1 MDDLHRIE
9 AIISF
14 KKPTNCHTGSYTN
27 ARSVTTQF
35 LKDLEVP
42 GGAMAQVENEYRYFQ
57 RKYGMQKKI
66 KAVELIRVLIHI
78 KKVFEDSL
86 SSSQKNNIESM
97 LRVARRAAL
106 VNVPADLSFY

>member
-1 MDDLHRIE
+1 
-9 AIISF
+9 
-14 KKPTNCHTGSYTN
+14 
-27 ARSVTTQF
+27 VTTQF

-78 KKVFEDSL
+78 KKVF
-86 SSSQKNNIESM
+86 
-97 LRVARRAAL
+97 
-106 VNVPADLSFY
+106 

>member
-1 MDDLHRIE
+1 M
-9 AIISF
+9 
-14 KKPTNCHTGSYTN
+14 
-27 ARSVTTQF
+27 TTQF

-78 KKVFEDSL
+78 QKVFEDSL
-86 SSSQKNNIESM
+86 GSSQKNSIELM